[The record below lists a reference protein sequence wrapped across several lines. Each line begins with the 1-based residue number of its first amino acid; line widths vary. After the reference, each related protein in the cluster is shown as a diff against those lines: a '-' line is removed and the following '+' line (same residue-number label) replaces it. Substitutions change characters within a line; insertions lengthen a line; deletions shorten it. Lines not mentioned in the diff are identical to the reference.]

1 MHNFKGGTMENGCL
15 YLVPTPIGNLKD
27 MTFRAVEVLNNVSRI
42 YAEDTRT
49 SRHLLN
55 HYSIET
61 ACYSYHKF
69 NEKKRID
76 EIISVLKSG
85 LSVAIISDA
94 GSPGISDPSLYIVQA
109 CIQEQINV
117 CPLPGASAL
126 IPAVTGS
133 GFDVSQFLM
142 LGFLPTKKTDLDRLL
157 KTLETF
163 PYPFVIYESPHRI
176 MDTLQCLYDALGDR
190 KICIAR
196 ELSKMY
202 ESWYRGSLNILT
214 QQPDLIKVKGE
225 FVIVVQSAEQKEFKE
240 EYIIKSIENYG
251 DQYSTKELAKILA
264 DEYNVSKKTMYEL
277 LLNLRKP
284 KGYKDED

>member
-1 MHNFKGGTMENGCL
+1 MHDFKGGAMENGCL

-27 MTFRAVEVLNNVSRI
+27 MTFRAVEVLKQVSRI

-61 ACYSYHKF
+61 VCYSYHKF
-69 NEKKRID
+69 NEKQRID
-76 EIISVLKSG
+76 EIVSVLKSG

-94 GSPGISDPSLYIVQA
+94 GSPGISDPSLYIVKA
-109 CIQEQINV
+109 CIQEQISV

-142 LGFLPTKKTDLDRLL
+142 LGFLPSKKSELDQLL
-157 KTLETF
+157 EFLKNF

-176 MDTLQCLYDALGDR
+176 VDTLKSLYETLGNR
-190 KICIAR
+190 NICIAR

-202 ESWYRGSLNILT
+202 ESWYRDTLETIIT
-214 QQPDLIKVKGE
+214 QPDIIKVKGE
-225 FVIVVQSAEQKEFKE
+225 FVIVVQSAERKEFNADD
-240 EYIIKSIENYG
+240 IIKNIDKYG
-251 DQYSTKELAKILA
+251 DQFSTKELSKMISE
-264 DEYNVSKKTMYEL
+264 EYGISKKTVYEL
-277 LLNLRKP
+277 LLKH
-284 KGYKDED
+284 KKA